1 MPLAIT
7 VYVISNRIIFFE
19 RLAVFCKIFYT
30 SCPSATSA
38 ILHLFL
44 QQFIFTSYPLFD
56 TLFRSQEFRRILK
69 QVFIYWVG
77 NQVIANFFGI
87 VWILLLDDNCKRH
100 FTSKHTLCLYEYNIN
115 IGEEIRSCRC
125 CFPVDALLSKSETYF
140 RVSTA
145 IRRVIDSGYL
155 IPGFR
160 SHKLTT

>member
-7 VYVISNRIIFFE
+7 VYVLSNRIIFFE

-44 QQFIFTSYPLFD
+44 QQFIFTSNPLFD

-87 VWILLLDDNCKRH
+87 VWIIARGISRLNTLFV
-100 FTSKHTLCLYEYNIN
+100 FTSIILILEKKFDPVAVAFLSML
-115 IGEEIRSCRC
+115 
-125 CFPVDALLSKSETYF
+125 CFPNQKLISEYRQPF
-140 RVSTA
+140 
-145 IRRVIDSGYL
+145 GE
-155 IPGFR
+155 
-160 SHKLTT
+160 

>member
-44 QQFIFTSYPLFD
+44 QQFIFTSNPLFD
-56 TLFRSQEFRRILK
+56 TLFRSQISENTQTSVYLLGW
-69 QVFIYWVG
+69 QPSDC
-77 NQVIANFFGI
+77 QFF
-87 VWILLLDDNCKRH
+87 WHCLDNCKRH